1 MKAIAIT
8 EFGDPDVLVLREVP
22 EPEIQA
28 ADEVKIQLRAAS
40 VNPIDTKLRQRGT
53 FFPERRPAILGCD
66 GAGVVVAVGAAV
78 QRFKVGDEVYF
89 CYGGLGDRGGCYAE
103 YTVVPEVAV
112 AHKPQ
117 SLSFIQAAALPLAV
131 ITAWEALGDRGG
143 VPPLNIL
150 STAKTVLIHAGAG
163 GVGHLAIQLAR
174 RSGAAVATTI
184 SSPAKARF
192 AEGLG
197 ATLAINYTTTDW
209 VQAVLDWTGG
219 KGVDFALD
227 TVGGPTFAE
236 TFKAARPYGTL
247 ATLLEPAAD
256 TPWKIARQRNLLIQL
271 TLMLTP
277 QLMGLRDALAHQ
289 GKILEQVA
297 TLVDR
302 GELQV
307 VVDKTFPLGAAADAH
322 RYLSQRLVQGKVV
335 LVP

>member
-22 EPEIQA
+22 EPELQA
-28 ADEVKIQLRAAS
+28 ANEVKIQLRAAS

-53 FFPERRPAILGCD
+53 FFPDRQPAILGCD
-66 GAGVVVAVGAAV
+66 GSGVVVAVGAAV
-78 QRFKVGDEVYF
+78 QRFRVGDEVYF

-103 YTVVPEVAV
+103 YIVVPEMAV
-112 AHKPQ
+112 AHKPK

-131 ITAWEALGDRGG
+131 ITAWEALGDRGA
-143 VPPLNIL
+143 VPPLNVL

-184 SSPAKARF
+184 SSAAKARF
-192 AEGLG
+192 VENLG
-197 ATLAINYTTTDW
+197 ATLAINYKTSDW
-209 VQAVLDWTGG
+209 VQTVLDWTGG

-227 TVGGPTFAE
+227 TVGGTTFSE
-236 TFKAARPYGTL
+236 TFKAMRPYGTL

-277 QLMGLRDALAHQ
+277 QLMGLSDALAHQ

-297 TLVDR
+297 SLVDR